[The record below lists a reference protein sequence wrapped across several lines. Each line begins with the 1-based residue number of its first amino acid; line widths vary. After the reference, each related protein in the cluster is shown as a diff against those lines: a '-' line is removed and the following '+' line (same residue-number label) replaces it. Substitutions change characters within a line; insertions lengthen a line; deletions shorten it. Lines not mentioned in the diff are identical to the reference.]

1 MSKENKLSLLNL
13 KNMSKKLEEIELRS
27 EQVQDI
33 LSYVPHWMIRYGN
46 VLFLGLILLFFSLSW
61 LIKYPDVI
69 TTEALLTTKIPPEKL
84 ISQSTG
90 KLETILINNTDL
102 IIKNKPLAIIENTS
116 NYKDVYKLKTIID
129 TLKINTKSFTFP
141 INELPVLFLGDID
154 TQYALFENNYIQY
167 TLNKDLQ
174 PFSNEA
180 LANNNS
186 ISELHRRLKSSK
198 DQLALNQAELILKK
212 TNLKRNENLYKKGI
226 ISKLEI
232 EQKQIEYHQAK
243 RNLKSFESSISQIR
257 EAISNANK
265 LSKGTEISKTKEEM
279 MLLKKV
285 IQSFNQLK
293 KAIKNWETQYV
304 FKSNID
310 GKVAFSNYWRTNE
323 TVNQGDLV
331 FTIIPTESST
341 LVAKLKTPA
350 NNSGKLK
357 IGQKVNIKLENYPE
371 AEFGTLKAKVRH
383 ISLIPDKDGFYLIL
397 APLPKELITSYK
409 KIIEFKQEMRG
420 SAEIITEDL
429 RLVERFFYQIKDI
442 FK

>member
-1 MSKENKLSLLNL
+1 
-13 KNMSKKLEEIELRS
+13 MSKKLEEIELRS

-84 ISQSTG
+84 IAQSTG
-90 KLETILINNTDL
+90 KLENILINNNDL

-129 TLKINTKSFTFP
+129 TLKVNIKSFTFP

-198 DQLALNQAELILKK
+198 DQLALNQTELALKK
-212 TNLKRNENLYKKGI
+212 TNLERNETLYKKGI

-304 FKSNID
+304 LKSNID
-310 GKVAFSNYWRTNE
+310 GKVAFSNYWRANE
-323 TVNQGDLV
+323 TVNQGDLI
-331 FTIIPTESST
+331 FTIIPIESST
-341 LVAKLKTPA
+341 FIAKLKTPA
-350 NNSGKLK
+350 ANSGKLK
-357 IGQKVNIKLENYPE
+357 VGQSVNIKLENYPE
-371 AEFGTLKAKVRH
+371 AEYGTLQAKVNH
-383 ISLIPDKDGFYLIL
+383 INIIPDSEGFYLIL
-397 APLPKELITSYK
+397 AELPKELITSYK

-420 SAEIITEDL
+420 SAEIITKDL

>member
-1 MSKENKLSLLNL
+1 
-13 KNMSKKLEEIELRS
+13 MSKKLEEIELRS

-46 VLFLGLILLFFSLSW
+46 LLFLILILLFFSLSW

-84 ISQSTG
+84 IAQSTG
-90 KLETILINNTDL
+90 KLETILINNNDL

-129 TLKINTKSFTFP
+129 TLKVNTKSFTFP

-198 DQLALNQAELILKK
+198 DQLALNQTELALTK
-212 TNLKRNENLYKKGI
+212 TNLERNETLYKKGI

-243 RNLKSFESSISQIR
+243 RNIKSFESSISQIR

-331 FTIIPTESST
+331 FTIIPKESSSFI
-341 LVAKLKTPA
+341 AKLKTPA

-357 IGQKVNIKLENYPE
+357 IGQEVNIKLENYPE

-383 ISLIPDKDGFYLIL
+383 ISQIPDNDGFYLIL
-397 APLPKELITSYK
+397 AQLPKELITSYK

>member
-1 MSKENKLSLLNL
+1 MP
-13 KNMSKKLEEIELRS
+13 KKLEEIELRS

-46 VLFLGLILLFFSLSW
+46 LLFLGLILLFFSLSW

-69 TTEALLTTKIPPEKL
+69 TTEALLTTKIPSEKL
-84 ISQSTG
+84 IAQSTG
-90 KLETILINNTDL
+90 KLETILINNNDL

-129 TLKINTKSFTFP
+129 TLKVNTKSFTFP

-167 TLNKDLQ
+167 TLNKDLK

-198 DQLALNQAELILKK
+198 DQLALNQAELALKK
-212 TNLKRNENLYKKGI
+212 TNLERNENLYKKGI

-304 FKSNID
+304 LKSNID

-323 TVNQGDLV
+323 TVNQGELV

-341 LVAKLKTPA
+341 FVAKLKTPA

-371 AEFGTLKAKVRH
+371 AEFGTLQAKVYH
-383 ISLIPDKDGFYLIL
+383 ISLTQDKDGNYLIL
-397 APLPKELITSYK
+397 AELPKKLITSYK
-409 KIIEFKQEMRG
+409 KLIEFKQEMRG

-429 RLVERFFYQIKDI
+429 RLAERFFYQIKDI